1 MYPQKIHDENFQVQL
16 KKVKIFQF
24 SSIPVSLWGNFLTAC
39 FGLNLF
45 ACNMS
50 YMFGKFMFHRGVP
63 VLGPVL
69 VIFSYLIL
77 VHSTRRQKFDGKL
90 HLHFYII

>member
-1 MYPQKIHDENFQVQL
+1 
-16 KKVKIFQF
+16 
-24 SSIPVSLWGNFLTAC
+24 
-39 FGLNLF
+39 
-45 ACNMS
+45 
-50 YMFGKFMFHRGVP
+50 MFHRGVP

-77 VHSTRRQKFDGKL
+77 VHPTRRQNFDGKL